1 MLSTQLAL
9 LLVIIIHIRPNSYS
23 NSVKQKKMKSRFV
36 TKIILSLPFSAIEK
50 VLTVKMDWDSMGFL
64 VGNLSGNQ
72 KI

>member
-1 MLSTQLAL
+1 
-9 LLVIIIHIRPNSYS
+9 
-23 NSVKQKKMKSRFV
+23 MKSRFV